1 MSLNQIMRIAVIL
14 IGIII
19 VIKFLLFLFGGSRD
33 ELSKSIAADHIVNI
47 DVSTDIGDIQ
57 IAPHDGHDIRV
68 QLEGKATKKPSK
80 KFKLTL
86 KEKNGEVII
95 KAKTRSGFLSFRKLS
110 DGYTI
115 LVELPTKQYDRLLVH
130 ADVANIYVDSI
141 YANESQT
148 TTNVGNINLIGVGGV
163 ITAQSEVGDIT
174 ISLQSIANNIQAKT
188 EVGNIAVKTKEA
200 PLALQTGISNSVGNK
215 TINLPNEAGGSI
227 GIGGPNVKLTVAVGN
242 VSLSLS
248 D

>member
-57 IAPHDGHDIRV
+57 IAPHDGYDIRV

-200 PLALQTGISNSVGNK
+200 PLALQTDINNSVGNK
-215 TINLPNEAGGSI
+215 TINLPNEVGGSI